1 MEENEQLILSLLD
14 EGESTTL
21 GHIYFFYTGT
31 AIWKKVLAGNVH
43 AGRVEVLMRMQRFQF
58 ATRIV
63 LYMQCL
69 VGH

>member
-1 MEENEQLILSLLD
+1 MSLLD

-43 AGRVEVLMRMQRFQF
+43 AGRVEVLMRMQRF
-58 ATRIV
+58 
-63 LYMQCL
+63 
-69 VGH
+69 